1 MLIYITNHF
10 IVYPDIFCK
19 NISKEEKELIP
30 HIFNFVSFLVLCQ
43 DLSCINLGSSN
54 GVSGLIRKQTV

>member
-10 IVYPDIFCK
+10 LVYPDVFCK

-30 HIFNFVSFLVLCQ
+30 AIFNCVSCLVLCQ
-43 DLSCINLGSSN
+43 HLSCINLGSSN
-54 GVSGLIRKQTV
+54 GLSGLIRKQTV